1 MLIEVKKDMFMKT
14 ILLVIS
20 LCLSS
25 FFSFGQCDYLRNEI
39 DEFTKIKILETDFKV
54 LSYASFQS
62 EVIRVQGVKLDDQKA
77 LRCYFV
83 RQQIF
88 SLEAKSKF
96 MLLNEEGE
104 VFTLFNPKHQI
115 AKHNGL
121 NAWYCI
127 VNYPLNSELY
137 QDLIDFIPV
146 KARYYT
152 TEGYVQHE
160 VKKKRSKRIVEVLSC
175 L

>member
-1 MLIEVKKDMFMKT
+1 MKA
-14 ILLVIS
+14 ILLISS

-25 FFSFGQCDYLRNEI
+25 FFSFGQCDYLRNEV
-39 DEFTKIKILETDFKV
+39 DEFTKLKILETDFKV
-54 LSYASFQS
+54 LSYASFQR
-62 EVIRVQGVKLDDQKA
+62 EVIRVQGVKINDDRI

-83 RQQIF
+83 YPQIF
-88 SLEAKSKF
+88 SLEAKSKL

-104 VFTLFNPKHQI
+104 VFTLYNTKYQI
-115 AKHNGL
+115 AKHNGV

-127 VNYPLNSELY
+127 VNYSLNSESY
-137 QDLIDFIPV
+137 QNLMGFIPV

-152 TEGYVQHE
+152 TEGYIQHE
-160 VKKKRSKRIVEVLSC
+160 VKKKRSESIVEVLSC